1 MNMGQDEV
9 GEGID
14 AEKKA
19 VGLKIANGLGID
31 SNSRQHVSGR
41 YVNDE
46 VSPSF
51 LVATLS
57 ETAASVTV
65 YSWGFWPLP
74 GFEAEFQVAESL
86 TWVKGLNV
94 THRHAM
100 EEYYSISYFGEK
112 QRLELQFTQFPES
125 AEKAAEILG
134 SMLNLEIYDASVHV
148 FGEEIVDDLEDF
160 EHEWKKLSN
169 LKPVNF
175 IERSFKVPGNGIECG
190 PNDAGDL
197 TIFEVTE
204 DVGTHCMGFS
214 IQNLPTDSPNYTTH
228 EGRYFIDKGQ
238 MAVAHTVH
246 VDSIDYV
253 EISCI
258 GCSIRAGVIQGE
270 VIRHR

>member
-1 MNMGQDEV
+1 MGQDEV

-125 AEKAAEILG
+125 AEKAA
-134 SMLNLEIYDASVHV
+134 
-148 FGEEIVDDLEDF
+148 F
-160 EHEWKKLSN
+160 
-169 LKPVNF
+169 
-175 IERSFKVPGNGIECG
+175 
-190 PNDAGDL
+190 
-197 TIFEVTE
+197 
-204 DVGTHCMGFS
+204 
-214 IQNLPTDSPNYTTH
+214 
-228 EGRYFIDKGQ
+228 
-238 MAVAHTVH
+238 
-246 VDSIDYV
+246 
-253 EISCI
+253 
-258 GCSIRAGVIQGE
+258 
-270 VIRHR
+270 